1 MEYCHKIIKGTLW
14 NIPISPV
21 MKNVI
26 EQKIT
31 PTVEDLATD
40 VDKLYRF
47 LKEEM
52 VEDLKYFNSLEKET
66 KSLKSQLELQRTHT
80 REPKNKVN
88 QTVGTTYRETTASES
103 TIQKPRSTFRKLCE
117 HLVEIILFI
126 VDSGYSKHMT
136 GNLKLLVNSVEKF
149 LGNDL
154 LIGSCGS
161 DLYSITLQETTSP
174 NLICLMA
181 RATSS

>member
-40 VDKLYRF
+40 VDKLYQF

-52 VEDLKYFNSLEKET
+52 VEDLKYFNSLEKDIEF
-66 KSLKSQLELQRTHT
+66 LKSQLKLQRTQFSNKIDRLS
-80 REPKNKVN
+80 REYYYADHMNSILCVY
-88 QTVGTTYRETTASES
+88 T
-103 TIQKPRSTFRKLCE
+103 KLDQFTDLQCDYLDQVSKCE
-117 HLVEIILFI
+117 RLEIEL
-126 VDSGYSKHMT
+126 SKRNITSNSFSALEQHAI
-136 GNLKLLVNSVEKF
+136 NLEL
-149 LGNDL
+149 D
-154 LIGSCGS
+154 
-161 DLYSITLQETTSP
+161 LQE
-174 NLICLMA
+174 C
-181 RATSS
+181 